1 MELCGCVTGKCFL
14 GYGSGHALH
23 EALFMNTI
31 RTVKNDEE
39 PRSIKAILQINTLP
53 SVPGI
58 IPRWIRQRRLG
69 DSGLSPFLSSLKC
82 RFFATVLKH
91 LHSSVS
97 LSFSGWDLTG
107 LLVFAGTGAA
117 GGFCPFPIFLWP
129 AGELIFEERHLFL
142 LFFNL
147 NEEKPNPS

>member
-23 EALFMNTI
+23 EALSMNTI

-69 DSGLSPFLSSLKC
+69 DSAC
-82 RFFATVLKH
+82 RHFC
-91 LHSSVS
+91 LH
-97 LSFSGWDLTG
+97 
-107 LLVFAGTGAA
+107 
-117 GGFCPFPIFLWP
+117 
-129 AGELIFEERHLFL
+129 
-142 LFFNL
+142 
-147 NEEKPNPS
+147 